1 MPEPGEQDQ
10 VLEYREQWSRL
21 SSIETAQLYVG
32 TRRVHGADARAVSK
46 KQIWVIEGG
55 AGRSRSDE
63 LRSSLS
69 SSRRGPPC
77 YFWRPR
83 RARRRIKYGMQSAMM
98 MPTITSVD

>member
-21 SSIETAQLYVG
+21 SNIEIAQLYVG
-32 TRRVHGADARAVSK
+32 TRRVHEADARAVSK

-69 SSRRGPPC
+69 SAAEV
-77 YFWRPR
+77 R
-83 RARRRIKYGMQSAMM
+83 RAISGVRDVPGDASNTGCRAR
-98 MPTITSVD
+98 